1 MRVIKKMGILLAVL
15 WLLLVIG
22 GNNMASVGEA
32 IWEIMN
38 AFMPVVIV
46 LIGIGLMI
54 QSIFKLFK

>member
-1 MRVIKKMGILLAVL
+1 MRVIRKMGILLVTL
-15 WLLLVIG
+15 WVLLVVV
-22 GNNMASVGEA
+22 GNNTTSIGNA

-54 QSIFKLFK
+54 RSIFK

>member
-1 MRVIKKMGILLAVL
+1 MRVFKKMGILLAVL

-54 QSIFKLFK
+54 QSIFK

>member
-54 QSIFKLFK
+54 QSTFK

>member
-1 MRVIKKMGILLAVL
+1 MRVIRKMGILLVAL
-15 WLLLVIG
+15 WVLLVVV
-22 GNNMASVGEA
+22 GNNTTSISNA

-54 QSIFKLFK
+54 QSIFK

>member
-15 WLLLVIG
+15 WLLLVIV
-22 GNNMASVGEA
+22 GNNMVSVGEA

-54 QSIFKLFK
+54 QSIFK

>member
-54 QSIFKLFK
+54 QSIFK

>member
-1 MRVIKKMGILLAVL
+1 MRVIKKMRILLAVL

-22 GNNMASVGEA
+22 GNNMAFVGEA

-54 QSIFKLFK
+54 QSIFK

>member
-1 MRVIKKMGILLAVL
+1 MRVIRKMGILLLAL
-15 WLLLVIG
+15 WVLLVIG
-22 GNNMASVGEA
+22 NNTASISEA

-54 QSIFKLFK
+54 RSIFK

>member
-15 WLLLVIG
+15 WLFLVIG

-32 IWEIMN
+32 ILEIMN

-54 QSIFKLFK
+54 QSIFK

>member
-1 MRVIKKMGILLAVL
+1 MRVIRKMGILLVAL
-15 WLLLVIG
+15 WVLLVVV
-22 GNNMASVGEA
+22 GNDTTSISNA

-54 QSIFKLFK
+54 RSIFK

>member
-22 GNNMASVGEA
+22 GNNMAFVGEA

-54 QSIFKLFK
+54 QSIFK